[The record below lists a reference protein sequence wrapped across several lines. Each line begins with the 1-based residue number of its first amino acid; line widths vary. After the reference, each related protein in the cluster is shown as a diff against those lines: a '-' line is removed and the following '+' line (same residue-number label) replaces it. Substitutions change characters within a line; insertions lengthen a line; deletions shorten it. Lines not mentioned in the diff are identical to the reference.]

1 MGARNRGGIGL
12 SYRPTRLH
20 RLAEFIP
27 WNRFLGFKRLKIRA
41 LLSSPEELI
50 TRDHCRAQ
58 ALRTLL
64 QEMNSSITNAVR
76 IMVSEDLRYKSI
88 VIRRGQSCSETSKR
102 TQVWLKEN
110 LQEVWDKEVWP
121 PSSPDFILLDY
132 FVSGVSG
139 L

>member
-1 MGARNRGGIGL
+1 MR
-12 SYRPTRLH
+12 
-20 RLAEFIP
+20 
-27 WNRFLGFKRLKIRA
+27 KI

-64 QEMNSSITNAVR
+64 QEMNIEQFYNKRSKNFGV
-76 IMVSEDLRYKSI
+76 I
-88 VIRRGQSCSETSKR
+88 VYRRGQSCSETSER

-110 LQEVWDKEVWP
+110 LQEVWDKEVWL
-121 PSSPDFILLDY
+121 PSSPDYSLLNY
-132 FVSGVSG
+132 F